1 MSTKITLF
9 YDTNSHFYQEC
20 FDEENVHVDL
30 SESSINCKFSLD
42 LKRAMGLSKA
52 LNYNEFVR
60 QSQITD
66 QQISDH
72 VNQTVAARLLKNRND
87 FFAAA
92 FGVLI
97 YGDIESPKEQQ
108 IETGIK
114 YYTAIRD
121 RIKKIVTELESSR
134 HGSRMQFG
142 LEEIR

>member
-9 YDTNSHFYQEC
+9 YDNNSHFYQEC
-20 FDEENVHVDL
+20 FDEENVHVEL
-30 SESSINCKFSLD
+30 SEKSINCKFSLD

-52 LNYNEFVR
+52 LNFNEFVR

-66 QQISDH
+66 QQIADH
-72 VNQTVAARLLKNRND
+72 VKQTVEARLLKSKSD

-92 FGVLI
+92 FGVLV
-97 YGDIESPKEQQ
+97 YGDIEDPKEKQ

-134 HGSRMQFG
+134 HGSQMQFG